1 MRVGMGLIKND
12 HGVWH
17 VRRKVP
23 AGLEEATARVMGVA
37 KERISWLKETLRT
50 KDAQRAKVLAKPVM
64 MKFDRVLAQAKALL
78 VEHPVRKE
86 LTDAEIQQ
94 IADYFYAH
102 ELGADE
108 EIREGGVGSDPGFA
122 SVHRQLVEAGVEF
135 KTPFDIAEDDGS
147 GLSDRM
153 MRKIGEDV
161 SIVLPAAKE
170 ALARGNVNF
179 IRYELNALLQTF
191 GINLDPACAD
201 YRKVALA
208 VIKAFVRALE
218 DVGARHR
225 GEAIDSPKLIEPG
238 SKASASGCSLRAA
251 YEGWEKMEPRKR
263 STQLEFSKGI
273 DRFTELHGDL
283 DVVQINKRH
292 VREFREAA
300 QLVPKHRPGTL
311 RKARLPELVEWTR
324 KNPNLVCISPATI
337 NKWLTC
343 LQGVL
348 NWARKNGVIPDEIP
362 WADPVAGMR
371 LKEARS
377 KRRPW
382 EPEELASLF
391 GSSIYRLGERPLGGK
406 GEAAYWLPL
415 LALYSGARL
424 NELAPLC
431 ANDIKLDLS
440 SGVRFMTVVEDDE
453 TGRTVKTKNSVRAIP
468 LHPELL
474 RIGLSEF
481 VNHRRKANGP
491 QARLFP
497 EIQQNSKGNYGAAF
511 SQWFGRHKR
520 SLGIDNKSSV
530 FHSFRHGFKDVL
542 RAAGVNEDI
551 NDALTGHSGGNTVAR
566 GYGSDD
572 MVRRFGF
579 PTLKVALEKAN
590 YPGLDLSALL
600 WKLPS
605 TSNELGGVREAEEAV
620 RTSRLKGPRERPAR
634 RRSS

>member
-1 MRVGMGLIKND
+1 VVK
-12 HGVWH
+12 
-17 VRRKVP
+17 
-23 AGLEEATARVMGVA
+23 A
-37 KERISWLKETLRT
+37 TLRT
-50 KDAQRAKVLAKPVM
+50 KDAKQAKVLAKPVM
-64 MKFDRVLAQAKALL
+64 MKFDCVLAQAEALL
-78 VEHPVRKE
+78 VEQPVRRE
-86 LTDAEIQQ
+86 LTDTEIKQ

-102 ELGADE
+102 ELVADE

-122 SVHRQLVEAGVEF
+122 SIHRQLTEAGIEF
-135 KTPFDIAEDDGS
+135 TTPFTVAENAGS

-153 MRKIGEDV
+153 MHKIEEDV

-179 IRYELNALLQTF
+179 IRDELNELLQLF
-191 GINLDPACAD
+191 RINLDPACAD

-208 VIKAFVRALE
+208 VIKAWVRALE
-218 DVGARHR
+218 DVLARHR

-238 SKASASGCSLRAA
+238 SKAPVSGCSLRAA
-251 YEGWEKMEPRKR
+251 YEGWDKVEQRPV
-263 STQLEFSKGI
+263 STRMEFSRGI
-273 DRFTELHGDL
+273 DRFIELHGDL
-283 DVVQINKRH
+283 DVGQINKRH

-324 KNPNLVCISPATI
+324 KNPDTMCIAPATI

-371 LKEARS
+371 LKEPRS

-382 EPEELASLF
+382 EPEELSLLF
-391 GSSIYRLGERPLGGK
+391 GSAIYRLGERPQGGK

-415 LALYSGARL
+415 LALFSGARL

-431 ANDIKLDLS
+431 ANDIKLDPS
-440 SGVRFMTVVEDDE
+440 SGVHFMTVVEDDE
-453 TGRTVKTKNSVRAIP
+453 TGRSVKTENSLRAIP
-468 LHPELL
+468 IHPELL
-474 RIGLSEF
+474 RIGFSKF
-481 VNHRRKANGP
+481 IDHRRKADGP

-579 PTLKVALEKAN
+579 SALNAALEKAR
-590 YPGLDLSALL
+590 YPGLDLSALR
-600 WKLPS
+600 WKL
-605 TSNELGGVREAEEAV
+605 T
-620 RTSRLKGPRERPAR
+620 PAPAG
-634 RRSS
+634 